1 MSLIKPYFPAA
12 ALFITLCKG
21 VLTFES
27 VDEILKGNH
36 SNKSYPAVISCGAI
50 YLIIL
55 YERLVMFDSVYK
67 ILKCEHSNG
76 NH

>member
-21 VLTFES
+21 DLTFES

-36 SNKSYPAVISCGAI
+36 SNKSCPGVISCGTN

-55 YERLVMFDSVYK
+55 YERLEMFDSVDK
-67 ILKCEHSNG
+67 ILKCDHSNG
-76 NH
+76 NY